1 MIALVARNLQME
13 KDLDNLTRDHAR
25 AVGECHEAPNK
36 TKALEAK
43 FIEFSIKEENLEDTM
58 KDTLENEAK

>member
-1 MIALVARNLQME
+1 ME